1 MVTQSYKFCGGS
13 TGPKLQSFGFGLGP
27 SPPRPSSTQTHLH
40 SSSLN
45 ALMKRSQSFQSFLQ
59 VNRPSSSSDQKD
71 GPLDFNFSQDSILS
85 PPFYGR
91 PYRLPPS
98 PSFTELLKPQWHYS
112 SSFSRAQSRDGPVS
126 GATTPES
133 SDDEST
139 IAKAS
144 EFAQHQ
150 TGNTDVGAVG
160 TNEFYGFALY
170 LGSSIAFCISNEFI
184 WLM

>member
-1 MVTQSYKFCGGS
+1 
-13 TGPKLQSFGFGLGP
+13 
-27 SPPRPSSTQTHLH
+27 
-40 SSSLN
+40 
-45 ALMKRSQSFQSFLQ
+45 MKRSQSFQSFLQ

>member
-1 MVTQSYKFCGGS
+1 
-13 TGPKLQSFGFGLGP
+13 
-27 SPPRPSSTQTHLH
+27 
-40 SSSLN
+40 
-45 ALMKRSQSFQSFLQ
+45 MKRSHSFQSFLQ
-59 VNRPSSSSDQKD
+59 NSPPSSLPDTNHPQTDST
-71 GPLDFNFSQDSILS
+71 LLQDSILS

-112 SSFSRAQSRDGPVS
+112 TSFSRGSSPNGPVS

-144 EFAQHQ
+144 EFAQSQ
-150 TGNTDVGAVG
+150 SGKNDVGAVG

-170 LGSSIAFCISNEFI
+170 LGSSIAFCTHPSSAG
-184 WLM
+184 

>member
-1 MVTQSYKFCGGS
+1 
-13 TGPKLQSFGFGLGP
+13 
-27 SPPRPSSTQTHLH
+27 
-40 SSSLN
+40 
-45 ALMKRSQSFQSFLQ
+45 MKRSHSFQSFLQ
-59 VNRPSSSSDQKD
+59 LNRPPSSSEKD
-71 GPLDFNFSQDSILS
+71 ATVDLTFSQDSILS

-98 PSFTELLKPQWHYS
+98 PSFTELLKPQWHYP
-112 SSFSRAQSRDGPVS
+112 SSFSRAPSRDGPTSV
-126 GATTPES
+126 ATTPES

-150 TGNTDVGAVG
+150 SGNTDVGAVG

-170 LGSSIAFCISNEFI
+170 LGSSVAFCIF
-184 WLM
+184 LPLKC